1 LNKNILMVTFNTEPW
16 HLSVTVETIMKEI
29 ELKKK
34 VTWFLLDYA
43 SLDNKVLP
51 LSSNLRSREIRRLI
65 HKLVKSDLRFKA
77 NVKIVDSV
85 NLISEPHKDTKRSKE
100 VARAELISRLRDSN
114 PCLIHNLRAL
124 KQYSQI
130 YLDLNRF
137 FIDYLSKNTFEKAY
151 VFNGRPLCERAF
163 DDAASTR
170 LQKVDYFETFNENWA
185 DRYFIFKKPT
195 HSVSYR
201 SKVMEKFSLS
211 EEVKNSKKYKNIS
224 SSWFDQ
230 RIAGLTQSY
239 TKHQMSSSELSRKKP
254 YYVFFHSSQDELD
267 MVGLTDSYWGNQ
279 MEILKILVRI
289 FKAQS
294 NYDLILRIHPHLK
307 YKSQRDQNIWSKVG
321 ENLQTKYP
329 WFTYFGPMNSV
340 SSYDLVR
347 QAHGVITS
355 GSTIGVEAVYL
366 KKSSILIGDAFHKYM
381 GITINPTSI
390 RELADLINHSTQI
403 TNSEKSFNAALRYGY
418 FHSQGG
424 LKFNFVQY
432 NGKNQY
438 SVKTFRISYSWCL
451 RALRRLELRMASII
465 IKAKLRRCDCDN
477 WIDSS
482 ARW

>member
-1 LNKNILMVTFNTEPW
+1 MNKNILMVTFNTEPW
-16 HLSVTVETIMKEI
+16 HLSVTLETIFKEI
-29 ELKKK
+29 QLKKR
-34 VTWFLLDYA
+34 VTWFLLDFV

-65 HKLVKSDLRFKA
+65 HSLMKSDLRFMA
-77 NVKIVDSV
+77 NVNIVESV
-85 NLISEPHKDTKRSKE
+85 NFIFKPLRDTKRSKE
-100 VARAELISRLRDSN
+100 IARAELISRLRDSN
-114 PCLIHNLRAL
+114 PCLTHNLRAL

-130 YLDLNRF
+130 YLDLNKF
-137 FIDYLSKNTFEKAY
+137 FTDYLSRNTFEKAY

-163 DDAASTR
+163 DDAASKR
-170 LQKVDYFETFNENWA
+170 LQKVVYFETFNENWK
-185 DRYFIFKKPT
+185 DRYFLFEKPT
-195 HSVSYR
+195 HSVRYR
-201 SKVMEKFSLS
+201 SKVMEKFSFS
-211 EEVKNSKKYKNIS
+211 EEVTNQKKYIKIS
-224 SSWFDQ
+224 RSWFDQ
-230 RIAGLTQSY
+230 RIAGVTQSY
-239 TKHQMSSSELSRKKP
+239 TKHQISSSDFSRKKP

-307 YKSQRDQNIWSKVG
+307 YKSQRDQNIWSKIG

-347 QAHGVITS
+347 KAHGVITS

-366 KKSSILIGDAFHKYM
+366 KKSSILIGNAFHKYM
-381 GITINPTSI
+381 GITINPTSA
-390 RELADLINHSTQI
+390 RELANLINNSTQT
-403 TNSEKSFNAALRYGY
+403 TNSEKAFSAALRYGY

-424 LKFNFVQY
+424 LKFDFVHY

-438 SVKTFRISYSWCL
+438 FVKNFRISSSWYL
-451 RALRRLELRMASII
+451 RALRRLELRIASIKI
-465 IKAKLRRCDCDN
+465 NTKLRRCDCDY

>member
-1 LNKNILMVTFNTEPW
+1 MVSFNTEPW

-34 VTWFLLDYA
+34 VTWFLLDYL

-77 NVKIVDSV
+77 YVKIVDSV
-85 NLISEPHKDTKRSKE
+85 NLISTPHKDTKRSEE

-170 LQKVDYFETFNENWA
+170 LQKVEYFETFNENWA

-239 TKHQMSSSELSRKKP
+239 TKHQ
-254 YYVFFHSSQDELD
+254 
-267 MVGLTDSYWGNQ
+267 T
-279 MEILKILVRI
+279 
-289 FKAQS
+289 
-294 NYDLILRIHPHLK
+294 
-307 YKSQRDQNIWSKVG
+307 
-321 ENLQTKYP
+321 
-329 WFTYFGPMNSV
+329 
-340 SSYDLVR
+340 
-347 QAHGVITS
+347 
-355 GSTIGVEAVYL
+355 
-366 KKSSILIGDAFHKYM
+366 
-381 GITINPTSI
+381 
-390 RELADLINHSTQI
+390 
-403 TNSEKSFNAALRYGY
+403 AA
-418 FHSQGG
+418 
-424 LKFNFVQY
+424 
-432 NGKNQY
+432 
-438 SVKTFRISYSWCL
+438 
-451 RALRRLELRMASII
+451 
-465 IKAKLRRCDCDN
+465 
-477 WIDSS
+477 
-482 ARW
+482 